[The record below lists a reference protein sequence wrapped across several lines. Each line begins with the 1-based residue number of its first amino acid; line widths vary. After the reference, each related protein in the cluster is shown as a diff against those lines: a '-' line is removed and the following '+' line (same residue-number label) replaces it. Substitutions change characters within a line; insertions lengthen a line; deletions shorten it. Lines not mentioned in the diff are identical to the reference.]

1 MKPHSG
7 LPWCIIINGGW
18 QTKDTFITGQ
28 KMDLKIHSTAKR
40 VGPYAWDHGH
50 IYSSLYSTGL

>member
-1 MKPHSG
+1 MKPHLG
-7 LPWCIIINGGW
+7 LLWCNNINGGW
-18 QTKDTFITGQ
+18 QSKDKFITGQ

-40 VGPYAWDHGH
+40 VGDHGH